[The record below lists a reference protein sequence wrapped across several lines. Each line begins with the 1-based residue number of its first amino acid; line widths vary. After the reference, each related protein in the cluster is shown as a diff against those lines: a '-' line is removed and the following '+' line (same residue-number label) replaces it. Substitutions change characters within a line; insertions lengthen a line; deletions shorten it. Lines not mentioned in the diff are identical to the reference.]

1 MPTGFLSDAERERL
15 DRFPGQVLPGDIDR
29 YFTLSRAD
37 RRQLP
42 RTASPANR
50 LGFALQLG
58 ALRFLGF
65 CPDDLGTA
73 PEAVVVFVARQLD
86 VAPGELARY
95 GRRGQTRT
103 EHLRQIR
110 QHLGFRKA
118 TPDDL
123 AQVEDW
129 LVERALEHDRPTLLL
144 RLACEHLLGL
154 RVERPG
160 VTHLEKLIA
169 AARQRAQRE
178 TWRRLAPI
186 LTRDCKA
193 RLDGL
198 LTVDP
203 TIGRSRLAWLQQP
216 VASSTPPTVL
226 VTLEKRAFCR
236 GWGVDRWDV
245 SSLSPNRLKFL
256 AQVARRSTNQALQR
270 MPEQRRYPILVAFL
284 YQTLVDLTDDAV
296 DLFDHCLAEAYHRAR
311 RDLEDF
317 RLSVAS
323 ATNEQV
329 RLFREIGRVVL
340 DPAVRDADLRRAI
353 YRRVPPAELRHAVD
367 KSDRIIRPP
376 DDHYFDFLE
385 SRYTYLRQFT
395 PEFIDALAFH
405 STGNSPLLRAV
416 DQLRRLNAER
426 RRILPDGASFDFV
439 PARWRPYVNDNPD
452 PTGRRHYF
460 ELCVLWELRGRSAR
474 VTSGWREAGATLIP
488 RRT

>member
-1 MPTGFLSDAERERL
+1 VPTGFLSDAERARL
-15 DRFPGQVLPGDIDR
+15 DSFPAQVLPGDIETH
-29 YFTLSRAD
+29 FTLSRAD
-37 RRQLP
+37 RRQVP
-42 RTASPANR
+42 TTASPANR

-65 CPDDLGTA
+65 CPDDLSTA
-73 PEAVVVFVARQLD
+73 PEMVVAFVARQLD

-103 EHLRQIR
+103 EHLRLIR
-110 QHLGFRKA
+110 RYLGFRKA
-118 TPDDL
+118 AAGDL
-123 AQVEDW
+123 ARVEDW

-169 AARQRAQRE
+169 TARQRAQRE
-178 TWRRLAPI
+178 TYRRLAPV
-186 LTRDCKA
+186 LTRACKA

-198 LTVDP
+198 LIVDP
-203 TIGRSRLAWLQQP
+203 AIGRSRLAWLQQS
-216 VASSTPPTVL
+216 VASSTPPTAL

-245 SSLSPNRLKFL
+245 SPLSPNRLKFL
-256 AQVARRSTNQALQR
+256 AQIARRCTNQALQR

-284 YQTLVDLTDDAV
+284 YQTLVDLTDEAL
-296 DLFDHCLAEAYHRAR
+296 DLFDHCLADAYHRAR

-323 ATNEQV
+323 ATDEKV

-353 YRRVPPAELRHAVD
+353 YRRVPPAELRDAVKD
-367 KSDRIIRPP
+367 TDRIIRPP
-376 DDHYFDFLE
+376 DDH
-385 SRYTYLRQFT
+385 
-395 PEFIDALAFH
+395 
-405 STGNSPLLRAV
+405 
-416 DQLRRLNAER
+416 
-426 RRILPDGASFDFV
+426 
-439 PARWRPYVNDNPD
+439 
-452 PTGRRHYF
+452 
-460 ELCVLWELRGRSAR
+460 
-474 VTSGWREAGATLIP
+474 
-488 RRT
+488 